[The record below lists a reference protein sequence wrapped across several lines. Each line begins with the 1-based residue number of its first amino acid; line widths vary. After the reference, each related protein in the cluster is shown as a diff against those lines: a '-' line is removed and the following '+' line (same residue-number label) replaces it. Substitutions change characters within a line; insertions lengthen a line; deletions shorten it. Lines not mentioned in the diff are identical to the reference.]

1 MSSGL
6 SSQLHLS
13 VANQCRSRS
22 ISLLDKW
29 RGRSKSR
36 EPSPKQPQ
44 CNPRVNSE
52 PDRGRNTA
60 ASVRN
65 AYAPSVPPP
74 TLSKTPPV
82 DHTAQAGSTVVA
94 KNNAAGV
101 GSTDMWSAAYREALS
116 GFGDEV
122 ASVISKGD
130 KIESLLTNLQET
142 NEELAGDSLFRRG
155 LRRLQAPLK
164 NFKLALDMASPLA
177 SIEPTASTAV
187 GVVTCVTA
195 IAIGICGAEDS
206 LNAQIISMLE
216 HVAIIDDCDTLG
228 QKLDADNG
236 IHKALVPVYK
246 DLLSFYIAALE
257 ILTSKAF
264 ILALVCGQLNQR
276 LPTIIS
282 EFLQHAA
289 LLRDRIG
296 NATLELVTD
305 IKKLLQD
312 NKIQKLLGVDKYKQR
327 SEVHTQLRRLRAV
340 DACKWI
346 EEEPKFIKWY
356 NATTSSQ
363 LVLFG
368 HMGCGK
374 TVITA
379 HVIEELIRMNRNKL
393 PRPLVCYHYCVTD
406 ERGKALYIYSSLI
419 LQLLDQQEGLKVE
432 FDRWHEK
439 TGKSEGRDPAQSSE
453 DLGNFL
459 STSVESLDRELFVV
473 IDGLDECD
481 SESQREL
488 IALLTSLSDKAH
500 RLKVFFSSRPQ
511 EGIENLLQAAAQ
523 IRWNPTLERDTVMV
537 ERIVQQSLSEFP
549 PVIQS
554 LVAERLSKLAQG
566 SAIWVRFTIELI
578 KRRQIKAVGPMRKF
592 LADIPSPAGLSQLY
606 AKVFAHQTGDDPT
619 NEQLVTSALEILAV
633 AQRPISILELA
644 WAIALNDPCA
654 EIETLEELKDSVD
667 GERALGLLQ
676 PFLPQIDLEDVKKR
690 QVTLVHQSLKELILR
705 HAPCDWGHP
714 QTTAE
719 DIDKQRIRRRQ
730 PELQASLLHACV
742 KYLLLSEF
750 DQTDLFS
757 EEQETVQSF
766 DEMAGFAAF
775 DDASD
780 DSGQADSS
788 GAHQGPGNGTDGTE
802 NYYDP
807 AERGFGEFFVYSSCF
822 WPDHFKVSAPE
833 RLPPTSDIVK
843 LCTAGSKRL
852 QNWTGQN
859 CRPDCTITPKFYN
872 SHPQD
877 PLTIVSVHGPEVAL
891 IRLLEDNTID
901 LGGKEF
907 LFDSVKRSIE
917 QIIWW
922 GDISRLSILFRHA
935 RVGPQIRNIGIFHVL
950 MAEWASSDKKSKPW
964 ASCFDL
970 IFDIC
975 DDVLVQ
981 QQWGNELLCLAV
993 SYGCLPMIER
1003 LFEEAARNPAMRDEL
1018 LRDARRDIKP
1028 PDYHQSVGEAAWYN
1042 RVEVLRYLLNQQG
1055 IEAHLQHRDSHGY
1068 NVLHRAARWCN
1079 PEVVSLLV
1087 SHFPEGVN
1095 QRNKNGDTPL
1105 HLVIFGGQ
1113 ATSGRLESATILL
1126 NQGHADVEADST
1138 DEHNGWG
1145 EPLRMAARYGDTAMC
1160 RVLVEVG
1167 GADPRRA
1174 LKIQDGRPAL
1184 VDPVEVEELGPKILE
1199 TLCSLAGIA
1208 L

>member
-1 MSSGL
+1 MSSGPF
-6 SSQLHLS
+6 SQLHLS
-13 VANQCRSRS
+13 VANQRRSRS
-22 ISLLDKW
+22 SSWLDKL

-36 EPSPKQPQ
+36 EPSQNRPQ
-44 CNPRVNSE
+44 CDQGVDSE
-52 PDRGRNTA
+52 PDRGRNVA
-60 ASVRN
+60 AFVHN
-65 AYAPSVPPP
+65 PHALSVPAPV
-74 TLSKTPPV
+74 LSKTPIADSNV
-82 DHTAQAGSTVVA
+82 QAGSTVA
-94 KNNAAGV
+94 ENNAPRAR
-101 GSTDMWSAAYREALS
+101 STDMWSAAYREALS
-116 GFGDEV
+116 AYGDEV
-122 ASVISKGD
+122 ANVISKGD
-130 KIESLLTNLQET
+130 RIESLLTNLQET

-155 LRRLQAPLK
+155 LRKLQAPLK

-228 QKLDADNG
+228 QKLDAENG

-246 DLLSFYIAALE
+246 DLLNFYIAALD

-264 ILALVCGQLNQR
+264 ILALVCDQLNQR
-276 LPTIIS
+276 LPTIVS
-282 EFLQHAA
+282 DFLKHAA

-327 SEVHTQLRRLRAV
+327 SEFHTELRGLRAV
-340 DACKWI
+340 NACQWI
-346 EEEPKFIKWY
+346 DEEPKFIKWY

-379 HVIEELIRMNRNKL
+379 HVIEELIRMNGNKL
-393 PRPLVCYHYCVTD
+393 PRPLVCYHYCAND

-419 LQLLDQQEGLKVE
+419 LQLLDQQEGFKVE
-432 FDRWHEK
+432 FDRWYEK
-439 TGKSEGRDPAQSSE
+439 TRKSEIRDPAQSPE

-459 STSVESLDRELFVV
+459 STCVESLDRELFVV

-488 IALLTSLSDKAH
+488 IALLTRLSDKAH

-511 EGIENLLQAAAQ
+511 EGIENLLQGAAQ
-523 IRWNPTLERDTVMV
+523 IRWNPTLERDAVMV
-537 ERIVQQSLSEFP
+537 EYIVKRSLSEFP

-554 LVAERLSKLAQG
+554 LVAERLSTLAQG
-566 SAIWVRFTIELI
+566 SAIWLRFTIELI
-578 KRRQIKAVGPMRKF
+578 QRRQIKAVGPMKKF
-592 LADIPSPAGLSQLY
+592 LADIPSPAALSQLY
-606 AKVFAHQTGDDPT
+606 AKLFAHQTGDDST

-633 AQRPISILELA
+633 AQRPLSILELV

-654 EIETLEELKDSVD
+654 EIETLEEIKDWVD
-667 GERALGLLQ
+667 EKRALGLLQ

-705 HAPCDWGHP
+705 HAPCNWGHP

-719 DIDKQRIRRRQ
+719 GFDKQRIWPRQ

-742 KYLLLSEF
+742 KYLLFSEF
-750 DQTDLFS
+750 DQNDLFS
-757 EEQETVQSF
+757 EEQDIVQSF
-766 DEMAGFAAF
+766 DEMPGFATV
-775 DDASD
+775 DDGSD
-780 DSGQADSS
+780 DGGQADPS
-788 GAHQGPGNGTDGTE
+788 GAYQGPGNGTEGTE
-802 NYYDP
+802 IYYDP
-807 AERGFGEFFVYSSCF
+807 AERGFGEFYVYSSCF
-822 WPDHFKVSAPE
+822 WPDHFKASAPE
-833 RLPPTSDIVK
+833 RLPHTSDIVK
-843 LCTAGSKRL
+843 LCRAGSKRL

-872 SHPQD
+872 SQPQD
-877 PLTIVSVHGPEVAL
+877 PLTNVSLHGPEVAL

-901 LGGKEF
+901 LRGKEF
-907 LFDSVKRSIE
+907 LFDSVKRSVE

-922 GDISRLSILFRHA
+922 GDVSRLSILFRHA
-935 RVGPQIRNIGIFHVL
+935 RVGPQIRNIGIFHLL

-964 ASCFDL
+964 AGCFDL
-970 IFDIC
+970 VFDIC

-981 QQWGNELLCLAV
+981 EKWGNELLCLAV
-993 SYGCLPMIER
+993 SYGCLPMVER
-1003 LFEEAARNPAMRDEL
+1003 LFEEAARRPAMRDEL
-1018 LRDARRDIKP
+1018 LRDVRRDIKP

-1042 RVEVLRYLLNQQG
+1042 HAEVLRYLLNQEG

-1079 PEVVSLLV
+1079 PDVVSLLV

-1105 HLVIFGGQ
+1105 HLVVFAGQ
-1113 ATSGRLESATILL
+1113 AISGRLESAKILL

-1138 DEHNGWG
+1138 DEQSGWG
-1145 EPLRMAARYGDTAMC
+1145 EPLRMAARYGGTAMC

-1174 LKIQDGRPAL
+1174 LKIEDGWHAL
-1184 VDPVEVEELGPKILE
+1184 VDPVDFTELGPKTLE
-1199 TLCSLAGIA
+1199 TLCSLAGIG